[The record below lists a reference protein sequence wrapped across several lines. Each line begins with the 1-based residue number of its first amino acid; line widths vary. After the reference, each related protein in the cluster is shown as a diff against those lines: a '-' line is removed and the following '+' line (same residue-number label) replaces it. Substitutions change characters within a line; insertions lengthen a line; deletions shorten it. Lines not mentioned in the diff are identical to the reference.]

1 MPQRTRNRITNR
13 SKYGSGLA
21 EFIPALFVFLFIIAL
36 PLINLLTFA
45 MGFANVGLLG
55 TQCAVDAANASSYP
69 DALAKVQSR
78 ATSITTSGMGRFAKM
93 VPIGGY
99 NGCGV
104 NVFITETD
112 INTKTVVEYGPNVKM
127 TAAYD
132 PSNKIYEYTIK
143 TSFNIGPFMSLG
155 AVPFVGGIPM
165 IGVPTP
171 VSTAAHRAVEHS
183 EAISMWLLLKQFS
196 LLASTPSPLPS
207 MAIIVA

>member
-1 MPQRTRNRITNR
+1 MTDRYRIR
-13 SKYGSGLA
+13 PKRGSGIA

-45 MGFANVGLLG
+45 MGYANVALLG

-69 DALAKVQSR
+69 DALTKVQTR
-78 ATSITTSGMGRFAKM
+78 ANSIASSGMGRFAKM
-93 VPIGGY
+93 VPIGGF

-112 INTKTVVEYGPNVKM
+112 INTKAVVEYGPNTKM

-132 PSNKIYEYTIK
+132 PSNKIYEYTIR
-143 TSFNIGPFMSLG
+143 TNFNIGPFMSLG
-155 AVPFVGGIPM
+155 AIPFIGGIPM

-171 VSTAAHRAVEHS
+171 VSTATHRAVEHS
-183 EAISMWLLLKQFS
+183 EALSLFQLPNQFG
-196 LLASTPSPLPS
+196 LLANGQLPMPL
-207 MAIIVA
+207 AWL